1 MSSPAGARL
10 VDDLSPRWLAGLG
23 RCPLASDERIPGGVA
38 GHAEHGGQA
47 GHRHEEYKDWLPVR
61 VSGLHVD
68 VDGRGPATAVE
79 GDHVSVVAVDGGAE
93 VAGRAGHH
101 GPGGTALAHAE
112 TVRVGVDGRAPG
124 AAVECERVPL
134 AINGNAEA
142 SRRAR
147 HCLQEAAWVDGGG
160 LAPGGAIEGDHV
172 WAVVDGGAEAC
183 ARTRHRAQFV
193 ARIYI
198 RGGAPGGPVERERV
212 GAVVDRSA
220 EAR

>member
-47 GHRHEEYKDWLPVR
+47 GHRHEEYKDRLPVR
-61 VSGLHVD
+61 VSGLRVD
-68 VDGRGPATAVE
+68 ADGRGPAAAVE
-79 GDHVSVVAVDGGAE
+79 GDHVSGVAVDGGAE

-101 GPGGTALAHAE
+101 GPGDTALAHAE
-112 TVRVGVDGRAPG
+112 TVRISVDGRAPS
-124 AAVECERVPL
+124 AAVERERVPF
-134 AINGNAEA
+134 AINGNAEGG
-142 SRRAR
+142 RCAR
-147 HCLQEAAWVDGGG
+147 HRLQVGAWVDGGG

-172 WAVVDGGAEAC
+172 RAVVDGGAETC

-193 ARIYI
+193 ARIYD

-212 GAVVDRSA
+212 SAIVNGCA